1 MSNSSKNPKGGSNQ
15 QSGNGS
21 SIDVTIT
28 NSFPSVMGNSSMVRT
43 SGSIMST
50 VSDTIIAQHT
60 GKGVLDQVVR
70 DMVTPLL
77 PLSNMGRILN
87 YLLTRTEGEQGEIMR
102 HTTSVSLY
110 SQLHKLTH
118 KYFDLRSAEMLG
130 YKRSMDGK
138 KDDSKDG
145 EQDFSKLITPRSFIL
160 GDAFTYLGDMAGIL
174 TKYDRKMLGS
184 INEEI
189 NKVVAATLAIEKRKS
204 GGSAPAYPAVKATV
218 SGIKALFESF
228 PDRYEEGSFSNFS
241 SIKGVNDDWIAALSK
256 SMIAPDGTAIS
267 GFGNLVS
274 YISNILDIDKENE
287 ADLEL
292 AIVAL
297 LESKWKNISDI
308 ILYSDTV
315 YSIIED
321 SDGYDEALEIHISKM
336 YYVFANQFFPVEKN
350 MAQFA
355 AHANKVNVS
364 GVDNDMVSLKKSD
377 LSKFSDVIKYDH
389 KDGLIA
395 LASSLYD
402 KVVTMDSAKSY
413 YDIIESLKYLHNLR
427 IELIEFFEDATAKSK
442 FSFETV
448 NDRFILWRDMATKL
462 ITSKD
467 ENTAD
472 DAIKDFL
479 GKDLWKNSMAGQL
492 YRLSIGDV
500 GMDMQKVAKILT
512 EMGNDT
518 LEKHW
523 RTIGADSISVLSVN
537 THQGIGTNALQ
548 VLGSKEYMLRA
559 KPVSSILYSAS
570 EDRVINNVVTAR
582 DFFGKEFPEKSNT
595 ELPLSVYRMKFFAS
609 MADPVV
615 RNNIRKKANYAIGN
629 DFTYERKN
637 KDSFLDKY
645 NKIATALA
653 TEMAAY
659 RYALETSVDLQ
670 AYASLD
676 FFSYVADVLD
686 TEEIMRHIPVQMG
699 KDKSSHIT
707 SLVDEFK
714 KEYQGLS
721 GRALDSLDDKVRLN
735 KPYMIDKDDKGY
747 RTGKPTFVTPDDH
760 NSLLT
765 LILQAT
771 KPSFIRSQFGS
782 ILTLM
787 KTLKYHGDAALSPR
801 DASHVLQIPMSVYMN
816 LLQQNDSS
824 DIMLTEFDNATI
836 VRPVLSSNEIQTI
849 EGMTCQVGNN
859 KVITTVTPLL
869 ELFGAINA
877 DSSVDR
883 VPNIVYQG
891 SHASQAKGSCDD
903 KKGFNYGGDILNMSD
918 VLPQLSATSKRSLY
932 SEESGRYKYDR
943 LLMIGFRAF
952 SQLAQ
957 FATSR
962 GEWNSYPGHYSS
974 YELDV
979 NYRGFN
985 LDQILELVGLNGD
998 VIITKEETD
1007 MIRMYISG
1015 LKTRTA
1021 FPFVL
1026 KISDDEFDSDVTLR
1040 EILDLDPSFLEN
1052 GSSSLSGTHTFYM
1065 RSESLLHYF
1074 ASDKIVS
1081 TPYDRMELAFTNGL
1095 EPIGTSESFNH
1106 LIVSTVSVPH
1116 GIMSTETRNAN
1127 ADRLAFEWM
1136 SSVKPIIDDIVGF
1149 TKGKSTPTDVEEEII
1164 AAEHAS
1170 EEAATEE

>member
-1 MSNSSKNPKGGSNQ
+1 MSKSSKGSKNGSNQ
-15 QSGNGS
+15 QSGNGT
-21 SIDVTIT
+21 SIDVSIT

-118 KYFDLRSAEMLG
+118 KYFDLRSARMLG
-130 YKRSMDGK
+130 YEDRKGNKAGND
-138 KDDSKDG
+138 
-145 EQDFSKLITPRSFIL
+145 EDFSRLITPRSFIL
-160 GDAFTYLGDMAGIL
+160 GDAFTYLGDMSGIL
-174 TKYDRKMLGS
+174 TTYDRTVLAG
-184 INEEI
+184 INAEV
-189 NKVVAATLAIEKRKS
+189 NKIIVATLSVESRKNS
-204 GGSAPAYPAVKATV
+204 KSDVSFAAVKATV
-218 SGIKALFESF
+218 SGIRALFKTF
-228 PDRYEEGSFSNFS
+228 PERYAEGTFSNFS
-241 SIKGVNDDWIAALSK
+241 SIRGVNDDWIEGITK
-256 SMIAPDGTAIS
+256 VMVDTDGKEIAGL
-267 GFGNLVS
+267 GNLVAHVAKVM
-274 YISNILDIDKENE
+274 NIEPKDEK
-287 ADLEL
+287 DLEL
-292 AIVAL
+292 AITAL

-308 ILYSDTV
+308 ILYSDDV
-315 YSIIED
+315 YSIAEKGKGYED
-321 SDGYDEALEIHISKM
+321 ALELHISKM
-336 YYVFANQFFPVEKN
+336 YYVFVNQFFPVEKD
-350 MAQFA
+350 MKEFA
-355 AHANKVNVS
+355 KHASRVNKDS
-364 GVDNDMVSLKKSD
+364 IDNDLKTLPAKE
-377 LSKFSDVIKYDH
+377 LNLFSDVIKHDH

-395 LASSLYD
+395 LATSLYD
-402 KVVTMDSAKSY
+402 KVITMDSARSY
-413 YDIIESLKYLHNLR
+413 SDIVESLKYLHNLR

-523 RTIGADSISVLSVN
+523 KTIGADSISVLSVN

-570 EDRVINNVVTAR
+570 EDRVINNVVTSR
-582 DFFGKEFPEKSNT
+582 DFFGKSFPEKAET
-595 ELPLSVYRMKFFAS
+595 ELPLSIYRMKFFAS

-676 FFSYVADVLD
+676 FFDYVADVLD

-699 KDKSSHIT
+699 KDKSSHII
-707 SLVDEFK
+707 SLVDEFR

-721 GRALDSLDDKVRLN
+721 GRALTTKEDKVRLN
-735 KPYMIDKDDKGY
+735 KPYMIDKDNKDY
-747 RTGKPTFVTPDDH
+747 RKGKPIFVTPDDH

-787 KTLKYHGDAALSPR
+787 KTLKYHGDSALSPR

-836 VRPVLSSNEIQTI
+836 VRPILSDKEIQTV
-849 EGMTCQVGNN
+849 ESMTCQVGNN

-877 DSSVDR
+877 DSTVDR
-883 VPNIVYQG
+883 VPNIVYAG
-891 SHASQAKGSCDD
+891 SHASQVKGACKD

-1021 FPFVL
+1021 FPFIL
-1026 KISDDEFDSDVTLR
+1026 RISDDEFDSDVTLR

-1095 EPIGTSESFNH
+1095 EPIGTAESFNH

-1116 GIMSTETRNAN
+1116 GIMSSETRNAN

-1149 TKGKSTPTDVEEEII
+1149 TKGTSASKVEEMIEE
-1164 AAEHAS
+1164 AEHAS
-1170 EEAATEE
+1170 EESETSEE